1 MLTNGVRASHVPH
14 RALRS
19 YGPSAKGAFL
29 RNGLPPHALL
39 SCFRQNALWAYRTL
53 EGRKCNQQPVWDP
66 ERQCRPQ
73 QWRENPST
81 PPNQLKPCRGEQTR
95 Y

>member
-1 MLTNGVRASHVPH
+1 MLTNGVRDSHVPH

-19 YGPSAKGAFL
+19 HGPSAKGAFL

-39 SCFRQNALWAYRTL
+39 SCFRQTHSGLTAPWR
-53 EGRKCNQQPVWDP
+53 GRKCNQQPVWDF
-66 ERQCRPQ
+66 ERQWRPQ

>member
-1 MLTNGVRASHVPH
+1 MLTNGVRDSHVPH

-39 SCFRQNALWAYRTL
+39 SCFRLNALTL
-53 EGRKCNQQPVWDP
+53 
-66 ERQCRPQ
+66 
-73 QWRENPST
+73 T
-81 PPNQLKPCRGEQTR
+81 PP
-95 Y
+95 